1 MRAAPPSCS
10 AIMGRMRDWF
20 GSIEAAAGRIR
31 PHVRETPV
39 DPSAGLSRLGEASVW
54 LKMEHLQTTGS
65 FKLRGAMNRLLVVP
79 PEERRRGIVTA
90 SSGNHGMAVSWGMK
104 ALGGQATI
112 FVPENASPV
121 KLQAMRDHGAEVR
134 ARGTDSGLSEIDARR
149 YAEEQGL
156 TYVSPYND
164 PEVVAG
170 QGTVGLEIGRQVEAP
185 EAIFVAIGGG
195 GLISGIGLAFEG
207 LGRKVDLVACS
218 PENSAVMHHSLAAG
232 RILEMESLP
241 TLSDG
246 TAGGVEPGAITFDLC
261 RRLVTHSVLVSEDEI
276 RSAMRL
282 VMERHHTLI
291 EGAAAVAVAGYL
303 KERERF
309 RGRRVVIVLCG
320 ANISL
325 ARLRE
330 AIA

>member
-1 MRAAPPSCS
+1 MIA
-10 AIMGRMRDWF
+10 MRDWF
-20 GSIEAAAGRIR
+20 GAIEAAAERIR
-31 PHVRETPV
+31 PHVRTTPV
-39 DPSAGLSRLGEASVW
+39 DPSSELSRLGEAEVW

-65 FKLRGAMNRLLVVP
+65 FKLRGAMNRLLLLS
-79 PEERRRGIVTA
+79 PEERRRGIVAA

-104 ALGGQATI
+104 ALGGRATL

-134 ARGTDSGLSEIDARR
+134 ARGTDSGLSEIEARR
-149 YAEEQGL
+149 HAREQGL

-170 QGTVGLEIGRQVEAP
+170 QGTVGLEIARQVDAP
-185 EAIFVAIGGG
+185 DAIFVALGGG
-195 GLISGIGLAFEG
+195 GLISGIGLALEG
-207 LGRKVDLVACS
+207 LGRRVDLVACS
-218 PENSAVMHHSLAAG
+218 PAHSAVMHHSLEAG

-261 RRLVTHSVLVSEDEI
+261 RRLVTRSLTVSEEEI
-276 RSAMRL
+276 RAAMRL
-282 VMERHHTLI
+282 VVERHHTLI

-303 KERERF
+303 KDKDRL
-309 RGRRVVIVLCG
+309 RGRRAMIVLCG

-325 ARLRE
+325 ERLRE

>member
-1 MRAAPPSCS
+1 
-10 AIMGRMRDWF
+10 MRDWF
-20 GSIEAAAGRIR
+20 GAIQAAAERIR
-31 PHVRETPV
+31 PHARLTPLEA
-39 DPSAGLSRLGEASVW
+39 SAELSRLGEAFVW
-54 LKMEHLQTTGS
+54 LKMENLQVTGS
-65 FKLRGAMNRLLVVP
+65 FKLRGAMNRLSLLSP
-79 PEERRRGIVTA
+79 DERRRGIVAA

-104 ALGGQATI
+104 ALGGRATL

-134 ARGTDSGLSEIDARR
+134 ARGTDSGLSEIEARR
-149 YAEEQGL
+149 YAEQQGL

-170 QGTVGLEIGRQVEAP
+170 QGTVGLEIGGQVDAP
-185 EAIFVAIGGG
+185 DAVFVALGGG
-195 GLISGIGLAFEG
+195 GLIAGIGLALEG
-207 LGRKVDLVACS
+207 PGDREAADRTPGRMVELVACS

-261 RRLVTHSVLVSEDEI
+261 RRLVARSVTVTENEI
-276 RSAMRL
+276 RAAMRL

-291 EGAAAVAVAGYL
+291 EGAAAVAVAGYI
-303 KERERF
+303 KEKERF
-309 RGRRVVIVLCG
+309 RGRRVVIILCG

-325 ARLRE
+325 ERLRE

>member
-1 MRAAPPSCS
+1 
-10 AIMGRMRDWF
+10 MGRMRDWF
-20 GSIEAAAGRIR
+20 GAIEAAAERIR

-39 DPSAGLSRLGEASVW
+39 DPSAELSRLGGADVF
-54 LKMEHLQTTGS
+54 LKMENLQVTGS
-65 FKLRGAMNRLLVVP
+65 FKLRGAMNRLGLLS
-79 PEERRRGIVTA
+79 PEERRRGIVAA
-90 SSGNHGMAVSWGMK
+90 SSGNHGMAVSWGMQ

-134 ARGTDSGLSEIDARR
+134 ARGTDSGLSELEARR
-149 YAEEQGL
+149 FAEEQGL
-156 TYVSPYND
+156 TYISPYND

-170 QGTVGLEIGRQVEAP
+170 QGTVGLEIGRQVDAP
-185 EAIFVAIGGG
+185 EAIFVALGGG

-207 LGRKVDLVACS
+207 LGRKVELVACS
-218 PENSAVMHHSLAAG
+218 PQNSAVMHHSLAAG

-303 KERERF
+303 KEKQRF

>member
-1 MRAAPPSCS
+1 MRH
-10 AIMGRMRDWF
+10 WF
-20 GSIEAAAGRIR
+20 GAIEAAAERIR

-39 DPSAGLSRLGEASVW
+39 DPSAELSGLGGAEVR

-65 FKLRGAMNRLLVVP
+65 FKLRGAMNRLLLLT
-79 PEERRRGIVTA
+79 PEERRRGIVAA

-104 ALGGQATI
+104 ALGGRATI

-134 ARGTDSGLSEIDARR
+134 ARGTDSGLSEIEARR
-149 YAEEQGL
+149 HSEERGL
-156 TYVSPYND
+156 PYISPYND

-170 QGTVGLEIGRQVEAP
+170 QGTVGLEIGRQVDAAD
-185 EAIFVAIGGG
+185 AIFVALGGG
-195 GLISGIGLAFEG
+195 GLISGIGLALEG
-207 LGRKVDLVACS
+207 LGRKADLVACS
-218 PENSAVMHHSLAAG
+218 PANSAVMHHSLEAG
-232 RILEMESLP
+232 RILDLESLP

-246 TAGGVEPGAITFDLC
+246 TAGAVEHGAITFDLC
-261 RRLVTHSVLVSEDEI
+261 RRLVTRSVLVSEVEI
-276 RSAMRL
+276 RAAMRL

-303 KERERF
+303 KEKERF

-325 ARLRE
+325 EKLRE
-330 AIA
+330 AIAPA

>member
-1 MRAAPPSCS
+1 
-10 AIMGRMRDWF
+10 MRDWF
-20 GSIEAAAGRIR
+20 GAIEAAAERIR
-31 PHVRETPV
+31 PHVRQTPV
-39 DPSAGLSRLGEASVW
+39 DPSAELSRLGGAEVF
-54 LKMEHLQTTGS
+54 LKMENLQVTGS
-65 FKLRGAMNRLLVVP
+65 FKLRGAMNRLSLLSP
-79 PEERRRGIVTA
+79 DERRRGIVAA

-104 ALGGQATI
+104 ALGGKATV

-134 ARGTDSGLSEIDARR
+134 ARGTDSGVSELEARR
-149 YAEEQGL
+149 YADEQGL
-156 TYVSPYND
+156 AYVSPYND
-164 PEVVAG
+164 PEVVTG
-170 QGTVGLEIGRQVEAP
+170 QGTTGLEIGRQVDAP
-185 EAIFVAIGGG
+185 DAVFVALGGG
-195 GLISGIGLAFEG
+195 GLIAGIGLALEG
-207 LGRKVDLVACS
+207 LGRRIEMVACS

-246 TAGGVEPGAITFDLC
+246 TAGGVEPGAITFELC
-261 RRLVTHSVLVSEDEI
+261 RRLVTRSVTVTEGDI
-276 RSAMRL
+276 RASMRL
-282 VMERHHTLI
+282 VLERHHTLI

-303 KERERF
+303 KEKERF

-325 ARLRE
+325 ERLRE

>member
-1 MRAAPPSCS
+1 MS
-10 AIMGRMRDWF
+10 GWF
-20 GSIEAAAGRIR
+20 GDIEAAAERIR
-31 PHVRETPV
+31 PYARLTPV
-39 DPSAGLSRLGEASVW
+39 DPSAELSRLGGADVW
-54 LKMEHLQTTGS
+54 LKMEQLQTTGS
-65 FKLRGAMNRLLVVP
+65 FKLRGAMNRLLLLP
-79 PEERRRGIVTA
+79 PDERRRGIVAA

-104 ALGGQATI
+104 ALGGKATL
-112 FVPENASPV
+112 FVPESASPV

-134 ARGTDSGLSEIDARR
+134 ARGTDSGISEIEARR
-149 YAEEQGL
+149 YAGQEGL

-164 PEVVAG
+164 PGVVAG
-170 QGTVGLEIGRQVEAP
+170 QGTVGLEIGRQVDAP
-185 EAIFVAIGGG
+185 DAVFVALGGG
-195 GLISGIGLAFEG
+195 GLISGIGLALEG

-232 RILEMESLP
+232 RILEMESLD

-261 RRLVTHSVLVSEDEI
+261 RRLVTRAVTVTEEEI
-276 RSAMRL
+276 RAAMRL

-291 EGAAAVAVAGYL
+291 EGAAAVAVAGFL
-303 KERERF
+303 KEKDRF

-325 ARLRE
+325 DRLRE
-330 AIA
+330 AIAPGP

>member
-1 MRAAPPSCS
+1 MRN
-10 AIMGRMRDWF
+10 WF
-20 GSIEAAAGRIR
+20 GAIEAAAERIR

-39 DPSAGLSRLGEASVW
+39 DPSPELSRLGGAEVR

-65 FKLRGAMNRLLVVP
+65 FKLRGAMNRLLLLT
-79 PEERRRGIVTA
+79 PEERRFGIVAA

-104 ALGGQATI
+104 TLGGQATI

-134 ARGTDSGLSEIDARR
+134 ARGTDSGLSEIEARR
-149 YAEEQGL
+149 HSEAQALPYI
-156 TYVSPYND
+156 SPYND

-170 QGTVGLEIGRQVEAP
+170 QGTVGLEIGRQVDAP
-185 EAIFVAIGGG
+185 DAIFVALGGG
-195 GLISGIGLAFEG
+195 GLISGIGLALEG
-207 LGRKVDLVACS
+207 LGRRVELVACS
-218 PENSAVMHHSLAAG
+218 PANSAVMHHSLEAG
-232 RILEMESLP
+232 RILDLESLP

-246 TAGGVEPGAITFDLC
+246 TAGAVEHGAITFDLC
-261 RRLVTHSVLVSEDEI
+261 RRLVTRSVLVGEEEI
-276 RSAMRL
+276 RAAMRL

-303 KERERF
+303 KEKERF

-325 ARLRE
+325 EKLRE

>member
-1 MRAAPPSCS
+1 
-10 AIMGRMRDWF
+10 
-20 GSIEAAAGRIR
+20 
-31 PHVRETPV
+31 VRETPV
-39 DPSAGLSRLGEASVW
+39 DRSAELSRLGGADVR

-65 FKLRGAMNRLLVVP
+65 FKLRGAMNRLLLLT

-104 ALGGQATI
+104 TLGGQATV
-112 FVPENASPV
+112 FVPGNASPV

-134 ARGTDSGLSEIDARR
+134 ARGTDSGLSEIEARR
-149 YAEEQGL
+149 HAEEQGL
-156 TYVSPYND
+156 PYISPYND

-170 QGTVGLEIGRQVEAP
+170 QGTVGLEIGRQVDAP
-185 EAIFVAIGGG
+185 DAIFVAIGGG
-195 GLISGIGLAFEG
+195 GLISGIGLALEG
-207 LGRKVDLVACS
+207 LGRKADLVACS
-218 PENSAVMHHSLAAG
+218 PANSAVMHHSLEAG
-232 RILEMESLP
+232 RILDLESLP

-246 TAGGVEPGAITFDLC
+246 TAGAVEHGAITFDLC
-261 RRLVTHSVLVSEDEI
+261 RRLVTRSVLVGEEEI
-276 RSAMRL
+276 RAALRL

-303 KERERF
+303 KEKERF

-325 ARLRE
+325 EKLRE
-330 AIA
+330 AIG